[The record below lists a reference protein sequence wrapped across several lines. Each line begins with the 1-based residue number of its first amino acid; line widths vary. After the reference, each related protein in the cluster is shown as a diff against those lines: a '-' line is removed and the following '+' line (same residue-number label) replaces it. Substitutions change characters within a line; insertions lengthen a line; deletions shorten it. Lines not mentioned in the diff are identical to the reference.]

1 MTDRLTNGVASLAAQ
16 LAGRDVRAIVRG
28 ALDGKTFW
36 VLFGPGDAQSYRVDN
51 YVHKRGAWQP
61 GGDTISAGD
70 DESDGWEMLGSLF
83 VRAFTQ
89 A

>member
-1 MTDRLTNGVASLAAQ
+1 MTRTRTVESLAAH
-16 LAGRDVRAIVRG
+16 LKGRDVRAIVRG

-36 VLFGPGDAQSYRVDN
+36 VLFGPGDSRSYCVDS
-51 YVHKRGAWQP
+51 YIRKAGKWQP
-61 GGDTISAGD
+61 AGD
-70 DESDGWEMLGSLF
+70 GVDAGGEESDGWDMLGALF